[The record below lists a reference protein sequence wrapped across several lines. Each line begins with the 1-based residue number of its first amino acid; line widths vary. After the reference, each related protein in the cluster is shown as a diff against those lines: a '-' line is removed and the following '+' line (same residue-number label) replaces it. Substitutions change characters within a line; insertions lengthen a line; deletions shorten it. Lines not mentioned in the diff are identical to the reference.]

1 MTVQLEIQT
10 ELEQKVSAK
19 ASAEGKSVEAYIQS
33 LVEREIGPTPV
44 QEEAPLTGAQK
55 AELFREWP
63 VAFPRIYQCLIRKTS
78 HGKRCTSVNSSKRRK
93 IGFPG

>member
-55 AELFREWP
+55 GR
-63 VAFPRIYQCLIRKTS
+63 AFS
-78 HGKRCTSVNSSKRRK
+78 GMAS
-93 IGFPG
+93 GFPKNLPVLNPEDITREKMYERE